1 MTAALN
7 GGEDYRLLFTIPI
20 GYHDKFRHDFQ
31 TFDIIGHLAKPDVG
45 AVIVTPGGVELQI
58 KAQGWVYFTIFSD
71 YLLFIITYFYI
82 CGTNN
87 KKSLKM
93 TEWWTS
99 LDLFM
104 KILWSIAIATS
115 LIFIIETILTFIG
128 IDHEIDADFDTSMD
142 GGFESEPS
150 MNLYTFRNLVNFL
163 LGMSWTA
170 ILLKEKIVSTA
181 LLMVI
186 AVAVGVMLVAAVMY
200 MFKWLSKMQQSG
212 NIDVYKCAVG
222 CIGKV
227 YLTIPAQRKGAG
239 KVQITINE
247 AVREYD
253 ALTDS
258 ENELKTGASIKVI
271 EVLDSSTLLVE
282 EMNSLII

>member
-1 MTAALN
+1 
-7 GGEDYRLLFTIPI
+7 
-20 GYHDKFRHDFQ
+20 
-31 TFDIIGHLAKPDVG
+31 
-45 AVIVTPGGVELQI
+45 
-58 KAQGWVYFTIFSD
+58 
-71 YLLFIITYFYI
+71 
-82 CGTNN
+82 
-87 KKSLKM
+87 M

-212 NIDVYKCAVG
+212 NIDVYKCALG